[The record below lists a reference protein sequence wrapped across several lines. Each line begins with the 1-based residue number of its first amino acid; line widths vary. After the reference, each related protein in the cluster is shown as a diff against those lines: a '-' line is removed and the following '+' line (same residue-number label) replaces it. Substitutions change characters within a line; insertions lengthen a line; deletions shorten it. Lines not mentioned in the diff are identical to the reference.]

1 VRPHYRF
8 FAFRVARDLSDTL
21 RRAFELHCSLKEM
34 NSLDPSQLER
44 CIASLNHLCESLPEC
59 DAKGKLRGKLGRLQS
74 AVADYK
80 RDGHVGPVCEELSAA
95 HALVQRFHDAEPISL
110 MLQALSALRQTI
122 ERQPAA

>member
-1 VRPHYRF
+1 M
-8 FAFRVARDLSDTL
+8 AMD
-21 RRAFELHCSLKEM
+21 
-34 NSLDPSQLER
+34 SLDPAQLER

-80 RDGHVGPVCEELSAA
+80 RDGHVGPVCQELSAA

-122 ERQPAA
+122 EQPAA